1 MNDMSRDDR
10 SGDDGTLVRDALHRA
25 TAGGPEPDMSRL
37 LGAVPAMISAA
48 RRRRLQERDT
58 PLAAI
63 VPLAS
68 KLIPRLAAATAV
80 LALLATVTLVF
91 DLRTRTSDRTDLD
104 TVILGGSETV
114 SGVEDLLLGK
124 GGSTGDENG

>member
-10 SGDDGTLVRDALHRA
+10 SGDDGTLVRDALQRVA
-25 TAGGPEPDMSRL
+25 ADGPEPDMSRL
-37 LGAVPAMISAA
+37 LDAVPAMIGAA
-48 RRRRLQERDT
+48 RRRRLLAGET

-68 KLIPRLAAATAV
+68 RVIPRLAAATAI

-91 DLRTRTSDRTDLD
+91 DLGTVTSDRTDLD
-104 TVILGGSETV
+104 TVILGGAETG